1 MEKND
6 FLSQLIQREQSYIL
20 TEKDRV
26 KIRQTLHQHLDRK
39 THQQE
44 RAEKKETNSVPLITD
59 IVIHDEFQW
68 FNYNEALDEVPYLF
82 LFRIHLFPHLHYK
95 TPMSLIRI
103 QELCVMSGITNFTL
117 RDIDPTT
124 IRLSGDIEK
133 GGLIKSIIM
142 YLKKIDEK
150 KVFIS
155 KCIFNSVKNK

>member
-6 FLSQLIQREQSYIL
+6 FLSQLVQREQSYIL

-39 THQQE
+39 THQVE
-44 RAEKKETNSVPLITD
+44 KVEKKKTNSVPLITD
-59 IVIHDEFQW
+59 LVIHDEFQW

-117 RDIDPTT
+117 RDIDQTT

-133 GGLIKSIIM
+133 GGLIKGIIM